1 MEIPAGFLSGDEA
14 MEKSFSVNSMYRS
27 EASGH
32 RKASLALSSVM
43 VAKSILGVGILGLV
57 RYLLIYIA
65 LCYSLIRYFDDCNTH
80 NNILFSNI
88 ICYFTIA

>member
-32 RKASLALSSVM
+32 KKASLTLSSVM

-57 RYLLIYIA
+57 
-65 LCYSLIRYFDDCNTH
+65 
-80 NNILFSNI
+80 
-88 ICYFTIA
+88 